1 MTAVTLPNRNC
12 PQQSARGGGDEE
24 IANWREYFRPSHMTA
39 LCPSMELIIDINLEK
54 AERRGKVG
62 RSGEEPERGRE
73 GGRVKRAESISLV
86 VFI

>member
-54 AERRGKVG
+54 AERRGKARQRQEREVG
-62 RSGEEPERGRE
+62 RSGEETERGRE
-73 GGRVKRAESISLV
+73 GEVG
-86 VFI
+86 